1 MTSTTSHRP
10 PGESRPKLAAI
21 VLAAGYS
28 SRMGQLKPLLSVGR
42 RTAVESVVHLF
53 LSAGIPDVFVV
64 LGHRAD
70 ELRPVVETAGGKC
83 VLNPN
88 FDQGMYSSVCAGV
101 AALPAETDASF
112 VIPVDIPLVRA
123 STVRRL
129 AGCYATKKGN
139 IDIVYPVF
147 QGRRGHPPLI
157 SSTVLAE
164 GLRMGPEAKLSAL
177 LAFHEARSCDLFVP
191 DEGIRRD
198 MDTPEELA
206 GIRELAIHREI
217 PSLRECEAILAERRT
232 DMRAV
237 RHSRVVAQVAYRITA
252 ALANGGVPVEPLLAR
267 AGGLLHDLAKGEPS
281 HATAGAQILR
291 DLELGEVADV
301 VALHTDYQ
309 FTEERLD
316 EAAIVYLADKLVS
329 GEKVVTLAERFHGS
343 LESFRENPIALA
355 AASQRRAA
363 AEAIA
368 HEVESRLGVELHSVI
383 GDSLD
388 AENIAGKA
396 RDR

>member
-1 MTSTTSHRP
+1 MIAIMS
-10 PGESRPKLAAI
+10 AA
-21 VLAAGYS
+21 VCC
-28 SRMGQLKPLLSVGR
+28 LLI
-42 RTAVESVVHLF
+42 
-53 LSAGIPDVFVV
+53 SAGWYFMAYQPAIRDKAAYAA
-64 LGHRAD
+64 LIQKMKDDDAARIAAENKAKAD
-70 ELRPVVETAGGKC
+70 E
-83 VLNPN
+83 
-88 FDQGMYSSVCAGV
+88 
-101 AALPAETDASF
+101 
-112 VIPVDIPLVRA
+112 
-123 STVRRL
+123 
-129 AGCYATKKGN
+129 
-139 IDIVYPVF
+139 
-147 QGRRGHPPLI
+147 
-157 SSTVLAE
+157 
-164 GLRMGPEAKLSAL
+164 EAKLSAL

-343 LESFRENPIALA
+343 LERFRENPIALA